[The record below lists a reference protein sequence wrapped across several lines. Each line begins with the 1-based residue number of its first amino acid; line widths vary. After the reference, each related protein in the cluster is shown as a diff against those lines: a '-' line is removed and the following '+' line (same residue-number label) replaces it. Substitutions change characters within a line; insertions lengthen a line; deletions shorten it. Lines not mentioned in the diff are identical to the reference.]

1 MAARPIGG
9 LPSAIAD
16 SSLPPQDHSWRVVLL
31 VLVGVVVVLSV
42 VALLVVVLMS
52 GLASDI
58 WQVMTS
64 VFDQP

>member
-1 MAARPIGG
+1 
-9 LPSAIAD
+9 
-16 SSLPPQDHSWRVVLL
+16 VLL

-64 VFDQP
+64 VLDQP